1 MAEQWDP
8 ATGESR
14 GPGGPGLNRNALQAT
29 LADLV
34 RDADGP
40 AAGAPAPAPGGRP
53 VVPGAPV
60 PAPSGAVRPLRGP
73 SAPRPVVD
81 FDEFDAASD
90 GRPSAGVPSAGEAPR
105 PAAARPRPFAPE
117 NFPPAPTGNGPA
129 GMVRPGSG
137 VPGGVSANVGGA
149 GPIGGGFGGGRGGGT
164 IGAGSLSGR
173 ITPGG
178 DLGDNLARLA
188 PTPTEQPT
196 VALRKRARGDAAK
209 NDDAERPA
217 QPAAAPAP
225 APQPRPVVAI
235 EAWSPHYDDILPQRP
250 TRSGRAFRRAR

>member
-1 MAEQWDP
+1 MAEQWDQ
-8 ATGESR
+8 ATGDNR

-40 AAGAPAPAPGGRP
+40 GTGGPAAAPAAAGGRP

-60 PAPSGAVRPLRGP
+60 PTPSAGVRPLRGP
-73 SAPRPVVD
+73 SAGRPVVD
-81 FDEFDAASD
+81 YDEIEQDAPGASAPVP
-90 GRPSAGVPSAGEAPR
+90 GGEVPRPSASG
-105 PAAARPRPFAPE
+105 RPRPFGPE
-117 NFPPAPTGNGPA
+117 HVPPAPNGNGPA
-129 GMVRPGSG
+129 GAVRPGSG
-137 VPGGVSANVGGA
+137 VSGGFNASVGGS
-149 GPIGGGFGGGRGGGT
+149 GPIGGFGGSMGGGAP

-178 DLGDNLARLA
+178 DLGDNLARLT

-196 VALRKRARGDAAK
+196 VPLRKRREEAPK
-209 NDDAERPA
+209 NDADRPA
-217 QPAAAPAP
+217 QPAAAPMP
-225 APQPRPVVAI
+225 APQPRPVVAV